1 MNTDENSGDF
11 ANAGTQHGSQQ
22 IARAQYVTTDATQ
35 QTKVRT
41 NIQSSMTIKSQWDGG
56 IRREYVNSHEYIYIY
71 IICIYNIYTLYI
83 YIHAVYDTKPC
94 FGDIPLHRPPY

>member
-1 MNTDENSGDF
+1 MIWYKICNSSADTIWLKKSLNTDENSGDF

-71 IICIYNIYTLYI
+71 IICIYI
-83 YIHAVYDTKPC
+83 
-94 FGDIPLHRPPY
+94 